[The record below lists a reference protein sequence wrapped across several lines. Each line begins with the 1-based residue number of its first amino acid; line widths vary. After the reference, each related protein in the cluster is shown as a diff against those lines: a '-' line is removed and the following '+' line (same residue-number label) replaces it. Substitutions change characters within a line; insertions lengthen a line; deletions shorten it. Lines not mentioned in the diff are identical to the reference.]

1 MKFNKLYFEKYKDIF
16 NYHSEIQNINSG
28 FRLYFNKY
36 SKKITIVNIYNNFEI
51 CYEFD
56 SIFKIDL
63 NKLRFSQIK
72 NIDKVIKYIEESN
85 SQLEF
90 KAQKNREEFIKNTSK
105 EFIKLSN
112 RQPSNNLTNINK
124 IIGATKC

>member
-28 FRLYFNKY
+28 FRLYFNNY
-36 SKKITIVNIYNNFEI
+36 SKKITIINIYNNFEI
-51 CYEFD
+51 CYELNNVFE
-56 SIFKIDL
+56 INL
-63 NKLRFSQIK
+63 NKLRFSQIE

-85 SQLEF
+85 NQLEF

>member
-28 FRLYFNKY
+28 FRLYFNKH
-36 SKKITIVNIYNNFEI
+36 SKKITIINIYNNFEI
-51 CYEFD
+51 CYEFNNVFE
-56 SIFKIDL
+56 INL
-63 NKLRFSQIK
+63 NKLRFSQIE

-85 SQLEF
+85 NQLEF